1 MLFPAILVRNR
12 RGVCVG
18 RETGSTYHSMTALK
32 FADIRLPNS
41 LQTIR
46 IPLVQLVFDTTVCDR
61 LPKGRGLRPDYPVPL
76 TYNEIYG
83 GQDGNTDI
91 ILQYTLSLI
100 ADNKYLTPEDPFE
113 ELDKEQSKNSLAK
126 PFLIASA
133 GVLAVIL
140 AALALRKKKA
150 VKS

>member
-1 MLFPAILVRNR
+1 M
-12 RGVCVG
+12 
-18 RETGSTYHSMTALK
+18 
-32 FADIRLPNS
+32 
-41 LQTIR
+41 
-46 IPLVQLVFDTTVCDR
+46 
-61 LPKGRGLRPDYPVPL
+61 

>member
-1 MLFPAILVRNR
+1 
-12 RGVCVG
+12 
-18 RETGSTYHSMTALK
+18 MTALK

-46 IPLVQLVFDTTVCDR
+46 IPLVQLVFDTIVCDR
-61 LPKGRGLRPDYPVPL
+61 LPKGRGLLPDYPVPL